1 MTNASDILGIDD
13 LRKKTV
19 HVDKWNIDVIV
30 QEFSGADLHK
40 VLARPSF
47 SDGADD
53 FDIDDVAFV
62 CCVALHDED
71 GNRILT
77 DEQAPELAA
86 KNVNALMQIFKA
98 ALEVSGLSS
107 EERDKEKNG

>member
-30 QEFSGADLHK
+30 QEFSGTDLQK
-40 VLARPSF
+40 VLALPSF
-47 SDGADD
+47 SEGGSD
-53 FDIDDVAFV
+53 FAIDDVAFV
-62 CCVALHDED
+62 CCVALRDDD

-86 KNVNALMQIFKA
+86 KNVNALMQIFTA
-98 ALEVSGLSS
+98 ALEISGLTS